1 MEEEDD
7 LSTMIG
13 DAKKPAPIE
22 NTQALGKFP
31 IPLASNCSKKILP
44 RPCHNCGSPLHYNRN
59 CASWIKQGHPG
70 GKNTSSSKTNEAYTS
85 SYIAMLEN
93 DEDSYDVHCTVYYT
107 LTDNGGT
114 LETEALIV
122 ESGLTGETIDRAE
135 SIDTPTELHEESSMQ
150 KGSSW
155 HALLVNTTELESG
168 SEKPTEGTYEPSPI
182 W

>member
-1 MEEEDD
+1 
-7 LSTMIG
+7 
-13 DAKKPAPIE
+13 
-22 NTQALGKFP
+22 
-31 IPLASNCSKKILP
+31 
-44 RPCHNCGSPLHYNRN
+44 
-59 CASWIKQGHPG
+59 
-70 GKNTSSSKTNEAYTS
+70 
-85 SYIAMLEN
+85 MLEN

-122 ESGLTGETIDRAE
+122 ESGLTGETIDRTE

-155 HALLVNTTELESG
+155 RALLVNTTELESG